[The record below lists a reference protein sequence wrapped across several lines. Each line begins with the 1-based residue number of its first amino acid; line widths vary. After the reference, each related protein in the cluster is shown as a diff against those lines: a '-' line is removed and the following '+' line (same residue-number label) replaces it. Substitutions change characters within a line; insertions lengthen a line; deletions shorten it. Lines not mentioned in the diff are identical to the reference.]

1 MSDYFAPAVYL
12 LCFFTSTIC
21 AVMLGRSFHRTR
33 ANLLFWS
40 AMCFLLLAAQNLLLV
55 LDMVVFPTSI
65 DLALPRA
72 LVSLAAVATLLFGFI
87 WNAGG
92 E

>member
-55 LDMVVFPTSI
+55 LDLVVFPTT

-72 LVSLAAVATLLFGFI
+72 LLSLAAIATLLFGFI
-87 WNAGG
+87 WDTGG